1 MTNTEIS
8 NADKIM
14 LGDTEALAMYIGST
28 QIWQNT
34 LPYDYEVEYLKST
47 GTQYIDTEIIPDEYT
62 NILSTFK
69 LTSTS
74 YTTANGLFGCREESS
89 SKSFLVLQ
97 YSNNNNNQV
106 LRWDYGNNLTNVDL
120 VSMNTNYQISTN
132 GNTIYVN
139 NGQGNFGGTFQNTTN
154 SIYLFAINQNGQAI
168 FKNTGLCCSRFVITK
183 NNVTVLDLI
192 PVVKNNA
199 GYMYDRI
206 SKKLFGNAGN
216 DSFIP
221 GPDIISNTV
230 PNNYTKLEYIESDGT
245 QYIDTGVIPNSDTGI
260 SVTYSDDYSGTYDQY
275 MIGCR
280 NDSGDTR
287 WCIGRSNAAGTY
299 RGYGHFMDGAKN
311 NVSSGIVELN
321 YLNDKKFKFLSN
333 NNDLLIE
340 QNLPSSLSFTPIND
354 IRLFGSKGT
363 TGSYTTYSGRF
374 KSIRISQGSYIIKNL
389 VPCKN
394 SNNIAGM
401 YDTINKVFINS
412 SSNSNFIAGPIASI

>member
-14 LGDTEALAMYIGST
+14 LGNTEALAMYIGST
-28 QIWQNT
+28 QLWQ
-34 LPYDYEVEYLKST
+34 
-47 GTQYIDTEIIPDEYT
+47 
-62 NILSTFK
+62 
-69 LTSTS
+69 
-74 YTTANGLFGCREESS
+74 
-89 SKSFLVLQ
+89 
-97 YSNNNNNQV
+97 
-106 LRWDYGNNLTNVDL
+106 
-120 VSMNTNYQISTN
+120 
-132 GNTIYVN
+132 
-139 NGQGNFGGTFQNTTN
+139 
-154 SIYLFAINQNGQAI
+154 
-168 FKNTGLCCSRFVITK
+168 
-183 NNVTVLDLI
+183 
-192 PVVKNNA
+192 
-199 GYMYDRI
+199 
-206 SKKLFGNAGN
+206 
-216 DSFIP
+216 
-221 GPDIISNTV
+221 
-230 PNNYTKLEYIESDGT
+230 NNYTKLEYIESDGT

-299 RGYGHFMDGAKN
+299 RGYGDFVDGTRN

-321 YLNDKKFKFLSN
+321 YLNDKKFKILSN
-333 NNDLLIE
+333 DNTLLME
-340 QNLPSSLSFTPIND
+340 QNLSSSLSFTPIND

-394 SNNIAGM
+394 NNNIAGM
-401 YDTINKVFINS
+401 YDTINKVFISS